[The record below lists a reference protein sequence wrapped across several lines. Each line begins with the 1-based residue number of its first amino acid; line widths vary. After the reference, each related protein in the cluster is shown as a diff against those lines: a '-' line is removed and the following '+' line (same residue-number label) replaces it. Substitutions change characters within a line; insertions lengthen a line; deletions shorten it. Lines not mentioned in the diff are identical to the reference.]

1 MVTQVVPGDEP
12 LQVLREDGTAHGHLE
27 PKLTEKEHRRMLRAM
42 MLVRATDSKSMNLQR
57 SGRIGFYVPSFGQ
70 EACQVGSAAAVT
82 DADWVVP
89 AYREPGAALYRGF
102 PVKHLIAQ
110 AYGNASDPQKGRQ
123 MPNHYGYE
131 PVHFVTPSSPVG
143 TQITYAAGIAWAMR
157 LRGDKLAT
165 LVYFGD
171 GATSQGDFHVGMNFA
186 GVFKAPCVFFCNNN
200 GWAISVPREHQT
212 ASETIAVKAV
222 AYGIEGVRVDG
233 NDVLAVLA
241 ATRNAV
247 EKARA
252 GGGPTLI
259 EALTYRMGPHS
270 SSDDPTRYRS
280 AEELEAWKKRDPID
294 RYQRYL
300 VKKGIVN
307 DDDIAELE
315 GEVTREV
322 EEAIAAVERASAL
335 DPSTLF
341 DDVFKDLTPQLKRQ
355 REELL
360 GERKGG
366 PTVHYEQEEGKFPL

>member
-1 MVTQVVPGDEP
+1 VVTQLVPGDEP
-12 LQVLREDGTAHGHLE
+12 LQVIREDGTAHERFE
-27 PKLTEKEHRRMLRAM
+27 PKLSEKEHKRLLRAM
-42 MLVRATDSKSMNLQR
+42 MLVRATDTKSMNLQR

-70 EACQVGSAAAVT
+70 EACQVGSSAAMASE
-82 DADWVVP
+82 DWVVP
-89 AYREPGAALYRGF
+89 AYREPGAALLRGF
-102 PVKHLIAQ
+102 PVKALIAQ

-131 PVHFVTPSSPVG
+131 PIHFVTPSSPVG
-143 TQITYAAGIAWAMR
+143 TQITYAAGIAWAMK

-186 GVFKAPCVFFCNNN
+186 GVFKAPCIFFCNNN
-200 GWAISVPREHQT
+200 GWAISVPREMQT
-212 ASETIAVKAV
+212 ASKTIAVKAV
-222 AYGIEGVRVDG
+222 AYGMEGVRVDG

-241 ATRNAV
+241 VTRNAV
-247 EKARA
+247 EKAKA

-280 AEELEAWKKRDPID
+280 AAELEAWKKRDPID

-300 VKKGIVN
+300 LKTGVVDE
-307 DDDIAELE
+307 DDLKEYEAE
-315 GEVTREV
+315 VAKEV
-322 EEAIAAVERASAL
+322 EDAIAAVERASAL

-341 DDVFKDLTPQLKRQ
+341 DDVYRELTPQLKQQ
-355 REELL
+355 REELM

-366 PTVHYEQEEGKFPL
+366 PAVHYEQEEGKFPL

>member
-1 MVTQVVPGDEP
+1 MTKQVAGDEP
-12 LQVLREDGTAHGHLE
+12 LQVIREDGSAHKHVE
-27 PKLTEKEHRRMLRAM
+27 PDIPEKEHRRMLRTM

-57 SGRIGFYVPSFGQ
+57 SGRIGFYVPSLGQ
-70 EACQVGSAAAVT
+70 EACQVGSAAAMT
-82 DADWVVP
+82 DKDWVVP

-110 AYGNASDPQKGRQ
+110 AFGNSADPMKGRQ
-123 MPNHYGYE
+123 MPNHYGYA
-131 PVHFVTPSSPVG
+131 PVNLVTPSSPVG
-143 TQITYAAGIAWAMR
+143 TQITYATGIAWAMK
-157 LRGDKLAT
+157 LRGDRLVSI
-165 LVYFGD
+165 VYFGD

-200 GWAISVPREHQT
+200 GWAISVPRDKQT
-212 ASETIAVKAV
+212 ASRTLAVKAT
-222 AYGIEGVRVDG
+222 AYGFEGVRVDG

-247 EKARA
+247 DKARA

-280 AEELEAWKKRDPID
+280 NEELEAWKKRDPIL

-300 VKKGIVN
+300 VKKGVVSE
-307 DDDIAELE
+307 DDVKELE
-315 GEVTREV
+315 EEVTQEV
-322 EEAIAAVERASAL
+322 EAAIAAVANASPVDA
-335 DPSTLF
+335 STMF
-341 DDVFKDLTPQLKRQ
+341 DDVYKDLTPQLKRQ

-360 GERKGG
+360 GEGKGG
-366 PTVHYEQEEGKFPL
+366 PSVQYEQEEGKFPL